1 MRKIRYFCLTLCFL
15 LLFSVTAFGRTEGY
29 VFDEAG
35 LYSQEEAAELSA
47 RAQKIGQDWGL
58 DVLFLTTEDTG
69 GLSAREYAAQFFI
82 DGDFGLGEDQSG
94 IVFIIDMGG
103 RDAQMVTAG
112 TAIDIFTDYYIDG
125 IWNKVKPYLSDGK
138 YYEAM
143 SLFLDDVA
151 YYCGEYQQYLSDPDG
166 YVSEYQMAKA
176 DNTMLLCMGVAFVL
190 SIVIAGLSVAS
201 MKRSH
206 NNVRPYTDGRAYL
219 KENGLRMD
227 IDRDSFVSTHTI
239 RTEIPKNNN
248 HGGSSWG
255 GGSSTF
261 SHGGRS
267 FGGGGG
273 KF

>member
-1 MRKIRYFCLTLCFL
+1 MRKMRFFCLTLCFL

-35 LYSQEEAAELSA
+35 LYTQEEAAELSS

-69 GLSAREYAAQFFI
+69 ELSAREYAAQFYI

-94 IVFIIDMGG
+94 IIFIIDMGG

-112 TAIDIFTDYYIDG
+112 KAIDIFTDYYIDG
-125 IWNKVKPYLSDGK
+125 IWNQVKPYLSEEN
-138 YYEAM
+138 YYGAM
-143 SLFLDDVA
+143 SLFLDNVD
-151 YYCGEYQQYLSDPDG
+151 YYCGEYQQYLANPEG
-166 YVSEYQMAKA
+166 YVSEYQMSKA
-176 DNTMLLCMGVAFVL
+176 NNTMLLCMGVAFIL
-190 SIVIAGLSVAS
+190 SIVIAGLSVVS

-206 NNVRPYTDGRAYL
+206 NNVHPYTDGRAYL
-219 KENGLRMD
+219 KENGLHMN

-239 RTEIPKNNN
+239 RTEIPKNDN